1 MSTPGSDPGQ
11 QLAVVGVPSRPVT
24 PGDID
29 SAMAASQVTLPSTEP
44 PASPMDLSAS
54 FKTELNDDRLEPPS
68 IIPSSLTPPP
78 SSQLPP
84 GPSGL
89 NPPHLLGEFGP
100 PQESSILSPP
110 ITGLVGSRR
119 DYTIGGA
126 EYVAP
131 TPSQVIQAPADELRS
146 MMQASI
152 AEHARLKMEAA
163 HFKLQHQLLCI
174 QYDED
179 AKRAEVEH
187 EMVRRE
193 MDALRTAEH
202 SRQARRELSSAT
214 ESIQAKYLQLRLWY
228 DETVQENE
236 ALHKR
241 LKGAKKLIQHKEE
254 EINALTDEKELLLN
268 RLRENREHFHL
279 LCSPGGLFHGA
290 VTPKAQATATT
301 PVQPPRQASRQTPK
315 SAQQQNHHRDGSRA
329 EREHNEA
336 PFAALLQVLNQENN
350 SAPSTPITAHR
361 PAPRITSKH
370 TRNVQSMSSLPTTPA
385 PRAGR
390 EYGGLLPSA
399 DLVPQTEPPQRYNSR
414 VLIPE
419 TPVRSVGRR
428 SRESTISAEDHEE
441 PVDNQELARQALS
454 FAVAAATSHVSHQSS
469 GSRRAEPHPG
479 DQDEE
484 EVFESQA
491 SQAASEMLRRDPR
504 ESFDVASSAGGSR
517 DPTPAPAEKSAR
529 LQARLFAGTS
539 EKRKFSGGHDTS
551 ASEMPRSDV
560 VSPTKKLRIAGGL
573 REVGLGIQYGHNA

>member
-1 MSTPGSDPGQ
+1 MSTPGSDLGQ
-11 QLAVVGVPSRPVT
+11 QPAVVGVPSRPVT
-24 PGDID
+24 PGGID
-29 SAMAASQVTLPSTEP
+29 SAMDVSQATLPSTEP
-44 PASPMDLSAS
+44 PASPTDPSSS
-54 FKTELNDDRLEPPS
+54 FKTELNDDRPEPPS

-78 SSQLPP
+78 SSQLLLGP
-84 GPSGL
+84 GGP

-100 PQESSILSPP
+100 PQESNILSPP
-110 ITGLVGSRR
+110 ITGLAGPRR

-126 EYVAP
+126 DYVAP
-131 TPSQVIQAPADELRS
+131 TPSQVMQAPADELRS

-193 MDALRTAEH
+193 IDALRTAEH
-202 SRQARRELSSAT
+202 SRQARRELSLAA
-214 ESIQAKYLQLRLWY
+214 ESLQAKHAQLRLWY
-228 DETVQENE
+228 DEVVQENE

-241 LKGAKKLIQHKEE
+241 LKGAKKLIQQKEE

-290 VTPKAQATATT
+290 VTPKAQAAATT
-301 PVQPPRQASRQTPK
+301 PVQPRQASRQTPR
-315 SAQQQNHHRDGSRA
+315 SAQQHSHQRDGSRA

-350 SAPSTPITAHR
+350 SAPSTPITSHR

-385 PRAGR
+385 PRPGR

-399 DLVPQTEPPQRYNSR
+399 DLVPRTEPPHRYSGR
-414 VLIPE
+414 VLVPE
-419 TPVRSVGRR
+419 TPVRSAGRR

-454 FAVAAATSHVSHQSS
+454 FAVAAATSHASHQSS
-469 GSRRAEPHPG
+469 SSRRAEPRPG

-529 LQARLFAGTS
+529 LQARLFAGT
-539 EKRKFSGGHDTS
+539 EKRKFSGGHDAG
-551 ASEMPRSDV
+551 ASEMPRSDT
-560 VSPTKKLRIAGGL
+560 VSPTKKLRMAGGL
-573 REVGLGIQYGHNA
+573 REGRVGLGIQYDHNA